1 MCPASFKSNRLS
13 WCRRASFYV
22 FRRTYRSEHNVED
35 AKQAVS
41 KVADAIAEEGLSR
54 WLDAVRRHHEDT
66 YQHCLLVTG
75 IAVDFGL
82 SLGLAK
88 PDIERLYSAAMFH
101 DIGKAKIPL
110 AVLDK
115 PGRLDAAERALIETH
130 PVAGF
135 DLLKGTCGISAEILD
150 AVRHHH
156 EYLDGSG
163 YPDAL
168 CGDNIADIVRVLT
181 ISDVFAAL
189 IEDSLNNLSER
200 IRESAS
206 CRQENCAKSNEN
218 LLFDREQNEPQ
229 PRIWQNEPNEIL
241 QQNPRV

>member
-22 FRRTYRSEHNVED
+22 AAVLTGQSINVED
-35 AKQAVS
+35 AKQAAS
-41 KVADAIAEEGLSR
+41 EVADAIAEEGLSR

-75 IAVDFGL
+75 TAVDFGL

-115 PGRLDAAERALIETH
+115 PGRLDAAERALFETH

-150 AVRHHH
+150 A
-156 EYLDGSG
+156 
-163 YPDAL
+163 AT
-168 CGDNIADIVRVLT
+168 AT
-181 ISDVFAAL
+181 
-189 IEDSLNNLSER
+189 
-200 IRESAS
+200 
-206 CRQENCAKSNEN
+206 
-218 LLFDREQNEPQ
+218 
-229 PRIWQNEPNEIL
+229 
-241 QQNPRV
+241 

>member
-1 MCPASFKSNRLS
+1 
-13 WCRRASFYV
+13 
-22 FRRTYRSEHNVED
+22 
-35 AKQAVS
+35 
-41 KVADAIAEEGLSR
+41 
-54 WLDAVRRHHEDT
+54 
-66 YQHCLLVTG
+66 VTG
-75 IAVDFGL
+75 TAVDFGL

-168 CGDNIADIVRVLT
+168 CGDNIADVVRVLT

-189 IEDSLNNLSER
+189 IEDR
-200 IRESAS
+200 RYKPPMTRA
-206 CRQENCAKSNEN
+206 QAY
-218 LLFDREQNEPQ
+218 
-229 PRIWQNEPNEIL
+229 EIL
-241 QQNPRV
+241 CGMRGKLEAPLVAAFKETALSR

>member
-1 MCPASFKSNRLS
+1 
-13 WCRRASFYV
+13 
-22 FRRTYRSEHNVED
+22 
-35 AKQAVS
+35 
-41 KVADAIAEEGLSR
+41 
-54 WLDAVRRHHEDT
+54 
-66 YQHCLLVTG
+66 VTG

-150 AVRHHH
+150 AAGTIMNIST
-156 EYLDGSG
+156 EADI
-163 YPDAL
+163 PMPL

-189 IEDSLNNLSER
+189 IEDRLNNLSER